1 MTLRVGLTE
10 IIASGLEAAA
20 SEMCASLIRTAY
32 SPNIKER
39 GDCSAAIC
47 DVAGHTIALATNAP
61 AHLGSTLLLV
71 PAILERFPRET
82 LRSGDVFFANDPYI
96 AGVTHLNDCTVCAPV
111 FVDGR
116 VIGFTAAVAHHSD
129 VGGRVPGSESGDS
142 TSIYQE
148 GIRFPPVKLVDA
160 GERRRDVWETFLLN
174 SRIPHF
180 SDGDL
185 YAQIAANTRGAERLQ
200 ALFRRYPDDMEE
212 ALAAMRDA
220 TERRARAAIRSGLRP
235 GRYHAVDWL
244 DENGVDDEP
253 VRLAVTLTVS
263 ESGLEFDFS
272 DCGPQLPTGKNVP
285 YTHLMATIY
294 FCVKATL
301 DPNLPVNEGLYRVV
315 RVTAPEGSV
324 VNPRPP
330 AGVSARNHTSM
341 ILADAILSAFGQAS
355 PERAMAAGGPCQGII
370 LSGQDPMRRRY
381 FVDYENFAGGQGG
394 STVNDGP
401 DVVQLHM
408 TNTSNLPIEVME
420 NEFPV
425 RVERYEMIPDSG
437 GAGRHRGGLGV
448 RRELRIVAPGVR
460 LATRCA
466 RQKFAAKGMAGGEAG
481 GLGAYIIN
489 PGTPNERRLRPTV
502 SEFALDEGD
511 LLCITTPG
519 GGGFGDPH
527 ARDRE
532 LVERD
537 LLDGKITI
545 AAARASYGYEP
556 VTGHGD
562 MAENVLPKERA
573 SQALAN
579 NRSTIGT
586 TTPIQSSASTHAARS
601 SLRVVVTADS
611 LAPEA
616 VELLTNRGAHV
627 RYVASNS
634 SIGVLKDA
642 VAEAP
647 TDAIVSRAMPL
658 TAEVMDAAGTLRV
671 ISKYGVG
678 VDNIDLGAAAERG
691 IVVMRAYGT
700 NARSVAE
707 LALTMML
714 LLLKRVFAL
723 DASLRAGRWEKS
735 RTLGLELTGK
745 HLGIVGCGA
754 IGGDLAALSRS
765 FAMPLTIYD
774 PYIESASV
782 PLGAE
787 RVDKLEA
794 LLERADIVS
803 LHCPLTAETRGMIG
817 AAEFA
822 RMKATALLVNAT
834 RGPVVDESALIV
846 ALQTGRIAGAG
857 LDAFTKEPPDPSS
870 PLWHLQNVVVTPHV
884 GGSTLEAMTRV
895 AVQAV
900 KNIFTILDGET
911 PDPRFVVTEL
921 KF

>member
-61 AHLGSTLLLV
+61 AHLGSTLILV
-71 PAILERFPRET
+71 PAILERFPLET

-111 FVDGR
+111 FLDGR

-148 GIRFPPVKLVDA
+148 GIRFPPVKLVEA

-174 SRIPHF
+174 SRTPHF

-200 ALFRRYPDDMEE
+200 ALFRRYPGEMEK
-212 ALAAMRDA
+212 ALIEMRDA

-263 ESGLEFDFS
+263 QSGLEFDFS

-315 RVTAPEGSV
+315 RVIAPEGSV

-341 ILADAILSAFGQAS
+341 ILADAILSVFGQAS

-370 LSGQDPMRRRY
+370 LSGQDPIRRRY

-394 STVNDGP
+394 STVRDGP

-437 GAGRHRGGLGV
+437 GAGRYRGGLGV

-466 RQKFAAKGMAGGEAG
+466 RQKFAAQGLAGGEAG
-481 GLGAYIIN
+481 GLGAYTVN
-489 PGTPNERRLRPTV
+489 PGTPTERRLRPTV
-502 SEFALDEGD
+502 SEFLLDEDD

-527 ARDRE
+527 ERERE
-532 LVERD
+532 LVHRD

-545 AAARASYGYEP
+545 AAARARYGYEP
-556 VTGHGD
+556 VAGER
-562 MAENVLPKERA
+562 MAEDMLPQGRA
-573 SQALAN
+573 SQAPAIN
-579 NRSTIGT
+579 PSIMPTASPGK
-586 TTPIQSSASTHAARS
+586 SSASTNAARS
-601 SLRVVVTADS
+601 SPRVVVTAES

-616 VELLTNRGAHV
+616 VKLLTDRGARV
-627 RYVASNS
+627 RYLPGS
-634 SIGVLKDA
+634 SSMEALKDA
-642 VAEAP
+642 IAEAP
-647 TDAIVSRAMPL
+647 TDAIISRAMPL
-658 TAEVMDAAGTLRV
+658 TAEVMDAAGALKV

-678 VDNIDLGAAAERG
+678 VDNIDLRAAAERG
-691 IVVMRAYGT
+691 VVVMRAYGT

-723 DASLRAGRWEKS
+723 DASLRAGRWEKYS
-735 RTLGLELTGK
+735 TPGIELTGK

-754 IGGDLAALSRS
+754 VGGDLAALSRS

-774 PYIESASV
+774 PYIEAASV

-787 RVDKLEA
+787 RVDRLEA
-794 LLERADIVS
+794 LLERADVVS

-817 AAEFA
+817 AAELD
-822 RMKATALLVNAT
+822 RMKATALLVNAA
-834 RGPVVDESALIV
+834 RGPVVDESALIA

-857 LDAFTKEPPDPSS
+857 LDAFTQEPPDPGS
-870 PLWHLQNVVVTPHV
+870 PLWHLPNVVVTPHI
-884 GGSTLEAMTRV
+884 GGSTREAMTRV

-900 KNIFTILDGET
+900 KNVFTILEGET
-911 PDPRFVVTEL
+911 PDPRFVVTQW